1 MQRTIKKAIEALA
14 LPEYQHLSERDQI
27 HCINEDVLGWCPFL
41 PLSVEIFEGN
51 TYLKNQ
57 FKSLCLKWK
66 LKVH

>member
-41 PLSVEIFEGN
+41 PLSVEIFEGK
-51 TYLKNQ
+51 YLPKKPIQ
-57 FKSLCLKWK
+57 KFG
-66 LKVH
+66 V